1 MEMAQQLRLFV
12 IFVEDPSSVPNIQVR
27 WLTSTY
33 QTLPESIDPL
43 THTHKQTRTYAHMHT
58 HTMYA
63 PTDTYTKFKI
73 IKLKSK

>member
-1 MEMAQQLRLFV
+1 MAQQLRLFV

-27 WLTSTY
+27 GLTSTY

-43 THTHKQTRTYAHMHT
+43 THTQTQTYAHMHT

-63 PTDTYTKFKI
+63 PTDTYTHTQN
-73 IKLKSK
+73 LK